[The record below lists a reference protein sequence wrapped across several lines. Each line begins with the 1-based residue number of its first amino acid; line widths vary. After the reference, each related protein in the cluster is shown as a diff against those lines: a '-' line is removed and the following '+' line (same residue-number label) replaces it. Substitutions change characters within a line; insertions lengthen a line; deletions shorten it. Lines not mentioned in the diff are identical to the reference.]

1 MSNIKHTLIL
11 CLGVLLGMTAF
22 GSAEAQFH
30 WGLRAGADFSKFPTT
45 ADQFKSDYYTG
56 FHVGP
61 TVEMKLP
68 LRFSVDASLLF
79 SQKNVGITSM
89 EKTEVMDILKTNYFV
104 VPVNAKFDLV
114 SLPGADVM
122 VIAGPQ
128 FNFMLN
134 NNLEDLTNLNNLRE
148 TEAKKASVGVN
159 VGLGVRV
166 LKMLQISA
174 LYNATLSDD
183 YKFTSLNQ
191 TTQDVF
197 NAKTNS
203 FVIQAAV
210 LF

>member
-68 LRFSVDASLLF
+68 LRLSVDASLLF

-89 EKTEVMDILKTNYFV
+89 EKTEVKDILKTNYFV

>member
-68 LRFSVDASLLF
+68 LRFSLDASLLF

-89 EKTEVMDILKTNYFV
+89 EKTEVKDILKTNYFV

-128 FNFMLN
+128 FNFKLN
-134 NNLEDLTNLNNLRE
+134 NNLEDLKDLNALRE

-191 TTQDVF
+191 TTKDVF

>member
-89 EKTEVMDILKTNYFV
+89 EKTEVKDILKTNYFV

-128 FNFMLN
+128 FNFKLN
-134 NNLEDLTNLNNLRE
+134 NNLEDLKDLNTLRE

-191 TTQDVF
+191 TTKDVF

>member
-22 GSAEAQFH
+22 SSAEAQFH

-89 EKTEVMDILKTNYFV
+89 EKTEVKDILKTNYFV

-134 NNLEDLTNLNNLRE
+134 NNLEDLKDLNTLRE

>member
-1 MSNIKHTLIL
+1 MSNIKHTLVL

-30 WGLRAGADFSKFPTT
+30 WGVRAGADFSKFPTT

-68 LRFSVDASLLF
+68 LRFSLDASLLF

-89 EKTEVMDILKTNYFV
+89 EKTEVKDILKTNYFV

>member
-11 CLGVLLGMTAF
+11 CMGVLLGMTAF

-45 ADQFKSDYYTG
+45 AEQFKSDYYTG

-89 EKTEVMDILKTNYFV
+89 EKTEVKDILKTNYFV

-134 NNLEDLTNLNNLRE
+134 NNLEDLKDLNALRE

-191 TTQDVF
+191 TTKDVF

>member
-89 EKTEVMDILKTNYFV
+89 EKTEVKDILKTNYFV

-148 TEAKKASVGVN
+148 TEAKKSSVGVN

-166 LKMLQISA
+166 LKMLQVSA

-191 TTQDVF
+191 TTKDVF

>member
-89 EKTEVMDILKTNYFV
+89 EKTEVKDILKTNYFV

-134 NNLEDLTNLNNLRE
+134 NNLEDLKDLNALRE

>member
-22 GSAEAQFH
+22 GNAEAQFH

-68 LRFSVDASLLF
+68 LRFSLDASLLF

-89 EKTEVMDILKTNYFV
+89 EKTEVKDILKTNYFV

-128 FNFMLN
+128 FNFKLN

>member
-22 GSAEAQFH
+22 GRAEAQFH
-30 WGLRAGADFSKFPTT
+30 WGVRAGADFSKFPTT

-61 TVEMKLP
+61 TVEMNLP

-89 EKTEVMDILKTNYFV
+89 EKTEVKDILKTNYV
-104 VPVNAKFDLV
+104 TVPVNAKFDLV

-128 FNFMLN
+128 FNFKLS
-134 NNLEDLTNLNNLRE
+134 NNLEDLKNLNKLRE

-159 VGLGVRV
+159 VGVGVRV
-166 LKMLQISA
+166 LKMLQIAA

-191 TTQDVF
+191 TTKDVF

>member
-30 WGLRAGADFSKFPTT
+30 WGVRAGADFSKFPTT

-61 TVEMKLP
+61 TVEMNLP

-89 EKTEVMDILKTNYFV
+89 EKTEVKDILKTNYV
-104 VPVNAKFDLV
+104 TVPVNAKFDLV

-128 FNFMLN
+128 FNFKLS
-134 NNLEDLTNLNNLRE
+134 NNLEDLKDLDKLRE

-159 VGLGVRV
+159 VGVGVRV
-166 LKMLQISA
+166 LKMLQIAA

-191 TTQDVF
+191 TTKDVF

>member
-22 GSAEAQFH
+22 GNAEAQFH

-89 EKTEVMDILKTNYFV
+89 EKTEVKDILKTNYFV

>member
-30 WGLRAGADFSKFPTT
+30 WGVRAGADFSKFPTT
-45 ADQFKSDYYTG
+45 AEQLKSDYYTG

-89 EKTEVMDILKTNYFV
+89 EKTEVKDILKTNYFV

-114 SLPGADVM
+114 SFPGADVM

-128 FNFMLN
+128 FNFKLN
-134 NNLEDLTNLNNLRE
+134 NNLEDLKDLNTLRE

-191 TTQDVF
+191 TTKDVF

>member
-30 WGLRAGADFSKFPTT
+30 WGVRAGADFSKFPTT
-45 ADQFKSDYYTG
+45 AEQFKSDYYTG

-89 EKTEVMDILKTNYFV
+89 EKTEVKDILKTNYFV

-114 SLPGADVM
+114 SLPDADVM

-134 NNLEDLTNLNNLRE
+134 NNLGDLKDLNNLRE
-148 TEAKKASVGVN
+148 TETKKASVGVN

>member
-30 WGLRAGADFSKFPTT
+30 WGVRAGADFSKFPTT

-56 FHVGP
+56 FHIGP

-89 EKTEVMDILKTNYFV
+89 EKTEVKDILKTNYFV

-128 FNFMLN
+128 FNFKLS
-134 NNLEDLTNLNNLRE
+134 NNLEDLKDLNALRE
-148 TEAKKASVGVN
+148 TEAKKASIGVN

-166 LKMLQISA
+166 LKMLQIAA

-183 YKFTSLNQ
+183 YKFTNLNQ
-191 TTQDVF
+191 TTKDVF

>member
-89 EKTEVMDILKTNYFV
+89 EKTEVKDILKTNYFV

-128 FNFMLN
+128 FNFKLS
-134 NNLEDLTNLNNLRE
+134 NNLEDLKDLNTLRE

-166 LKMLQISA
+166 LKMLQIAA

-191 TTQDVF
+191 TTKDVF

>member
-68 LRFSVDASLLF
+68 FRFSVDASLLF

-89 EKTEVMDILKTNYFV
+89 EKTEVKDILKTNYFV

>member
-30 WGLRAGADFSKFPTT
+30 WGVRAGADFSKFPTT

-68 LRFSVDASLLF
+68 LRFSLDASLLF

-89 EKTEVMDILKTNYFV
+89 EKTEVKDILKTNYFV

-166 LKMLQISA
+166 LKMLQIAA

-191 TTQDVF
+191 TTKDVF

>member
-22 GSAEAQFH
+22 SSAEAQFH
-30 WGLRAGADFSKFPTT
+30 WGVRAGADFSKFPTT

-89 EKTEVMDILKTNYFV
+89 EKTEVKDILKTNYFV

>member
-89 EKTEVMDILKTNYFV
+89 EKTEVKDILKTNYFV

-134 NNLEDLTNLNNLRE
+134 NNLEDLKDLNTLRE

-166 LKMLQISA
+166 LKMLQIAA

-191 TTQDVF
+191 TTKDVF

>member
-1 MSNIKHTLIL
+1 MSNIKHTLVL

-30 WGLRAGADFSKFPTT
+30 WGVRAGADFSKFPTT

-89 EKTEVMDILKTNYFV
+89 EKAEVKDILKTNYFV

-134 NNLEDLTNLNNLRE
+134 NNLEDLKDLNTLRE

>member
-68 LRFSVDASLLF
+68 LRFSLDASLLF

-89 EKTEVMDILKTNYFV
+89 EKTEVKDILKTNYFV

-166 LKMLQISA
+166 LKMLQIAA

-191 TTQDVF
+191 TTKDVF

>member
-22 GSAEAQFH
+22 GSAKAQFH
-30 WGLRAGADFSKFPTT
+30 WGVRAGADFSKFPTT

-89 EKTEVMDILKTNYFV
+89 EKTEVKDILKTNYFV

-128 FNFMLN
+128 FNFKLS
-134 NNLEDLTNLNNLRE
+134 NNLENLKDLNTLRE

-191 TTQDVF
+191 TTKDVF

>member
-30 WGLRAGADFSKFPTT
+30 WGVRAGADFSKFPTT

-68 LRFSVDASLLF
+68 LRFSLDASLLF

-89 EKTEVMDILKTNYFV
+89 EKTEVKDILKTNYII
-104 VPVNAKFDLV
+104 VPVNAKYSIA

-134 NNLEDLTNLNNLRE
+134 NNLEDLKDLNTLRE
-148 TEAKKASVGVN
+148 TEAKKASIGVN

-166 LKMLQISA
+166 LKMLQIAA

-183 YKFTSLNQ
+183 YKFTNLNQ
-191 TTQDVF
+191 TTKDVF

>member
-45 ADQFKSDYYTG
+45 ANQFKSDYYTG

-89 EKTEVMDILKTNYFV
+89 EKTEVKDILKTNYFV

-114 SLPGADVM
+114 SLPGADVV

-134 NNLEDLTNLNNLRE
+134 NNLEDLTNLNNLRK

>member
-30 WGLRAGADFSKFPTT
+30 WGVRAGADFSKFPTT

-89 EKTEVMDILKTNYFV
+89 EKTEVKDILKTNYFV

-128 FNFMLN
+128 FNFKLN
-134 NNLEDLTNLNNLRE
+134 NNLEDLKDLNTLRE

-191 TTQDVF
+191 TTKDVF

>member
-89 EKTEVMDILKTNYFV
+89 EKTEVKDILKTNYFV

-128 FNFMLN
+128 FNFMFN
-134 NNLEDLTNLNNLRE
+134 NNLEDLKDLNTLRE

-191 TTQDVF
+191 TTKDVF

>member
-22 GSAEAQFH
+22 SSAEAQFH

-68 LRFSVDASLLF
+68 LRFSLDASLLF

-89 EKTEVMDILKTNYFV
+89 EKTEVKDILKTNYFV